1 MYNADQRAVRLFYKG
16 NRHRK
21 AKAMDYFIEA
31 PVRVIFKSPSISRVQ

>member
-1 MYNADQRAVRLFYKG
+1 MQTRGLSVRSVDKG